1 MNKGKNTR
9 RKFIKNLG
17 LGTAA
22 ISMRNM
28 LGASIVQPDNHFAQR
43 PNIILVM
50 SDDQGWGD
58 VGYNG
63 NPIVKTPHLDAMS
76 REGDRTPFFV
86 PI

>member
-1 MNKGKNTR
+1 MSKGNNTR
-9 RKFIKNLG
+9 REFIKNLS

-28 LGASIVQPDNHFAQR
+28 LGASSVQTDKLFAQR

-63 NPIVKTPHLDAMS
+63 NPIV
-76 REGDRTPFFV
+76 RTPYNRW
-86 PI
+86 